1 MPGVGGSMSLLERTL
16 QITGMTCASCVN
28 TIEKALSTVPGVES
42 VSVNLAT
49 ERAKVLLNSP
59 VSEAL
64 LIDAVKKAGYEASAE
79 GVDDSEKRARR
90 EGLEVLISSILTL
103 PLIHPFHVSFGLQ
116 LILASIVQ
124 FGFGWKFFRGAASAL
139 RNRSGNMD
147 LLIAVGTSAA
157 FVLSFLGE
165 HPYFESAA
173 SIITLVRLGKW
184 LELRAKASTASGL
197 RALEK
202 LKPQKARVLLGTLE
216 FELPLSGVKLGDVM
230 VVLPGE
236 SVPLDG
242 VVLEGE
248 SFLDEAFLT
257 GESMPV
263 PKRPGDRVI
272 SGSIAANGRFTA
284 EVTALSSDTL
294 LSRVIRFIED
304 ANAKKAPIQ
313 KLVDRVA
320 AVFVPVVFGIA
331 LLTVGIHAFLH
342 GGFTEE
348 AFVRAISVLV
358 IACPCA
364 LGLASPTAMMVGTG
378 VAARAGILIR
388 DPEALERAHA
398 LNLLALDKT
407 GTLTEG
413 KPSVSEVLSEDP
425 MSALSIARAIQTGSE
440 HPLARAIER
449 EATLRGVPGLKGSA
463 FRSLP
468 GLGIEARVEGVLYAF
483 GSARMIQSLGIGV
496 LENPLIPGSISFLV
510 AVESRTVIGEF
521 RFEDRMKAGSVDFI
535 AALRRLGVEPVILS
549 GDREASVRAAA
560 GELGVKEFRGGLMPE
575 EKARFVESLRAGGA
589 VVGMLGDGVNDAPAL
604 ATADIGIA
612 LSTGTDAAMQTAG
625 ITLIGGDPLKVLE
638 ALRISKR
645 TYSRIRQNLIW
656 AFLYNTICIPLAAFG
671 MLDPMLAGAAMALSS
686 VSVVVSSLMLARR

>member
-1 MPGVGGSMSLLERTL
+1 MSSSGKTL

-28 TIEKALSTVPGVES
+28 TVEKALAGVPGVES

-49 ERAKVLLNSP
+49 ERARVVLHSP

-64 LIDAVKKAGYEASAE
+64 LIAAVKKAGYGANSQ
-79 GVDDSEKRARR
+79 GSDDPARRARR
-90 EGLEVLISSILTL
+90 EGFEVLISSLLTI
-103 PLIHPFHVSFGLQ
+103 PLIHPFPASFGLQ
-116 LILASIVQ
+116 LVLASIVQ
-124 FGFGWKFFRGAASAL
+124 FGFGWKFYRGAGSAL
-139 RNRSGNMD
+139 RRGSGNMD

-165 HPYFESAA
+165 HSYFESAA

-184 LELRAKASTASGL
+184 LELKAKAKTASGL
-197 RALEK
+197 RELEK
-202 LKPQKARVLLGTLE
+202 LKPQKARILMGTLE
-216 FELPLSGVKLGDVM
+216 FDLPLSGVKIGDVM

-248 SFLDEAFLT
+248 SFLDESFLT

-263 PKRPGDRVI
+263 QKRPGDRVI

-284 EVTALSSDTL
+284 EVKALATDTL

-304 ANAKKAPIQ
+304 ANSKKAPIQ

-320 AVFVPVVFGIA
+320 SVFVPVVFGIA
-331 LLTVGIHAFLH
+331 MITLGIHAFLH
-342 GGFTEE
+342 GGLTEE

-364 LGLASPTAMMVGTG
+364 LGLATPTAMMVGTG

-398 LNLLALDKT
+398 VNRLALDKT

-413 KPSVSEVLSEDP
+413 KPSVSEVLSGDP
-425 MSALSIARAIQTGSE
+425 MNALSIARALQAGSE
-440 HPLARAIER
+440 HPLARAVEN
-449 EATLRGVPGLKGSA
+449 EAQVQKVPVRKASA
-463 FRSLP
+463 YHALP
-468 GLGIEARVEGVLYAF
+468 GLGMEAVVEGVRYAF
-483 GSARMIQSLGIGV
+483 GSARMMEGLGIPVHEDPG
-496 LENPLIPGSISFLV
+496 IPGSISFLV
-510 AVESRTVIGEF
+510 AVEARTVIAEI
-521 RFEDRMKAGSVDFI
+521 RFQDRLKAQSRDFI
-535 AALRRLGVEPVILS
+535 AGLRRLGVEPVILS
-549 GDREASVRAAA
+549 GDREASVRVAAM
-560 GELGVKEFRGGLMPE
+560 ELGVKEFRGALMPE
-575 EKARFVESLRAGGA
+575 EKAHYIHSLKAGGA

-638 ALRISKR
+638 ALSISKR

-656 AFLYNTICIPLAAFG
+656 AFLYNTICIPLAGFG
-671 MLDPMLAGAAMALSS
+671 MLDPMLAGAAMAMSS